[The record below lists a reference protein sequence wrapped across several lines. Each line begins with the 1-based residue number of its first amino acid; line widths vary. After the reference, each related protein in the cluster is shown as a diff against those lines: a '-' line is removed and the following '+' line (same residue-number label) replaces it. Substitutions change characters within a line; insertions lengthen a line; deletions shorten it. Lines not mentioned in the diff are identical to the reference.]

1 MIYAICFFLF
11 FFVLLLFTVIFVVP
25 LGIVQK
31 NKESESVWTLFFVY
45 FLDAVIIGASSVKQL
60 KENLQ
65 STKNGPL
72 HEGMYA
78 VEFSFTKGSDRGGK

>member
-1 MIYAICFFLF
+1 M
-11 FFVLLLFTVIFVVP
+11 
-25 LGIVQK
+25 
-31 NKESESVWTLFFVY
+31 Y

-78 VEFSFTKGSDRGGK
+78 VEFSFTKESDRGGQ

>member
-1 MIYAICFFLF
+1 M
-11 FFVLLLFTVIFVVP
+11 
-25 LGIVQK
+25 
-31 NKESESVWTLFFVY
+31 Y

-65 STKNGPL
+65 SAKNGPL

-78 VEFSFTKGSDRGGK
+78 VEFSFTKESDRGGK

>member
-1 MIYAICFFLF
+1 MNSFC
-11 FFVLLLFTVIFVVP
+11 
-25 LGIVQK
+25 
-31 NKESESVWTLFFVY
+31 VY

-65 STKNGPL
+65 STKNVPL
-72 HEGMYA
+72 HAGMYS